1 MQRRIGNTAKAL
13 IEQLRKAKAA
23 ATAMGAGWPAS
34 APSVPEIDLALTE
47 LVTADGEALAAEAAV
62 KVKRGGR
69 RLKMTPAQGLMR
81 RVDFATD
88 MLFGRDSAQKLA
100 FGVEPWGKKG
110 EEIKRLIR
118 IVLDDGPIPG
128 SIRADWEHIDGCTYE
143 VRWFTDD
150 ALKETVGMGVST
162 RSEYIV
168 SWLAPGTQYWITIR
182 PLRGGR
188 LGPVSDPA
196 TRVAPV

>member
-100 FGVEPWGKKG
+100 FG
-110 EEIKRLIR
+110 
-118 IVLDDGPIPG
+118 
-128 SIRADWEHIDGCTYE
+128 A
-143 VRWFTDD
+143 
-150 ALKETVGMGVST
+150 M
-162 RSEYIV
+162 
-168 SWLAPGTQYWITIR
+168 SWWHFGQVVIEA
-182 PLRGGR
+182 
-188 LGPVSDPA
+188 A
-196 TRVAPV
+196 RV

>member
-1 MQRRIGNTAKAL
+1 MQKRIGDTAKKL
-13 IEQLRKAKAA
+13 IEQLRQAKAA
-23 ATAMGAGWPAS
+23 AAALGAGWPSS
-34 APSVPEIDLALTE
+34 APSVPELELALTE
-47 LVTADGEALAAEAAV
+47 LQTADSEALAAEAAV
-62 KVKRGGR
+62 KVKRQGR
-69 RLKMTPAQGLMR
+69 RGKMKPAQDKVR
-81 RVDFATD
+81 RVDLATD
-88 MLFGRDSAQKLA
+88 MLFGRDDARKRE
-100 FGVEPWGKKG
+100 FGLEPWGKKG
-110 EEIKRLIR
+110 EEIGRLIR
-118 IVLDDGPIPG
+118 IVLEDGPIPG

-168 SWLAPGTQYWITIR
+168 SGLTPGTQYWITIR

-188 LGPVSDPA
+188 SGPVSDPA